1 MHKTKTTAKIIKI
14 AKSVERITKLT
25 DGTPLFDVG
34 AGVLDGSDFTK
45 ENKENKTKI
54 NIFFLSKSKSD
65 NFYNFLILYFIK
77 ISSINEYK

>member
-54 NIFFLSKSKSD
+54 NIFFLLNRKVTIFTK
-65 NFYNFLILYFIK
+65 FLILYFMK
-77 ISSINEYK
+77 EKFLQ